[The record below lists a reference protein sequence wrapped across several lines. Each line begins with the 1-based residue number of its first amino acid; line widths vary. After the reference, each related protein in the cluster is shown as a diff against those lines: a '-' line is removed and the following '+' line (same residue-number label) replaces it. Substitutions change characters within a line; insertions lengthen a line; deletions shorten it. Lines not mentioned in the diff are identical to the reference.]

1 VHNVSKNKWFVLIA
15 RTAEEKQQWMEAIR
29 REKEKRK
36 RLATGIARATRS
48 LVLNK
53 GEKLYHLAKREGQL
67 IRDHKPRLRT
77 FTKCFSGE
85 ELVAWLLQH
94 GEGDKVEEAVF
105 LGQALLENGLI
116 HHGKC
121 MHLV

>member
-1 VHNVSKNKWFVLIA
+1 MCTVMLCSFLRVVCPYLPG
-15 RTAEEKQQWMEAIR
+15 
-29 REKEKRK
+29 
-36 RLATGIARATRS
+36 LATGIARATRS

-77 FTKCFSGE
+77 YTKCFSGE
-85 ELVAWLLQH
+85 ELVTWLLQH

>member
-1 VHNVSKNKWFVLIA
+1 MCTNVYSFLRVVSPSLPG
-15 RTAEEKQQWMEAIR
+15 
-29 REKEKRK
+29 
-36 RLATGIARATRS
+36 LAAGIAQDTRS

-53 GEKLYHLAKREGQL
+53 GEKLYQLAKREGQL

-77 FTKCFSGE
+77 YAKCFSGE
-85 ELVAWLLQH
+85 ELVTWLLEH

-116 HHGKC
+116 HHGKW
-121 MHLV
+121 MLLM